1 MALKEDVKQLVSEH
15 GVSKC
20 IECGECT
27 SACPVSSIK
36 KDFSPRRMANMALLR
51 TEEEGRDLVEGRD
64 IWTCTTCGICNSVC
78 PYSVD
83 FVDFIQGLREMASI
97 EDQSPNISPCLGVFL
112 TRRIKNGST
121 GDRKRMKWITDDLDV
136 KKEGDVYYFSGC
148 TPFFDLAYTDRKN
161 LELIDI
167 PRNAVGILNS
177 VGVTPAI
184 NEDEKCCGHDL
195 LWMGEKEKA
204 KELAKA
210 NIEAIKESGADTI
223 VFTCPEGLR
232 TFREDYED
240 LLNEKLD
247 LNFLHLSEY
256 LQDKEIPLREKWE
269 KENITYHDACR
280 FKHLDL
286 YEEPRDLLEKIPNV
300 DLNEMKRSKEK
311 SSCCGVNA
319 MATCGPI
326 AEEIEKEKLIE
337 AKETGADKLVVPCSK
352 CLIHLNCRADSD
364 PSIENGLDVVEFT
377 NFVAEHLIPK

>member
-1 MALKEDVKQLVSEH
+1 MTLKEDIKKLVSEH

-36 KDFSPRRMANMALLR
+36 KRFSPRRMANMALLM
-51 TEEEGRDLVEGRD
+51 TDEERRELVEGRD

-83 FVDFIQGLREMASI
+83 FVGFIQGLREMASI

-121 GDRKRMKWITDDLDV
+121 GDRERMKWVTDDLEVD
-136 KKEGDVYYFSGC
+136 KEGDVYYFSGC
-148 TPFFDLAYTDRKN
+148 TPFFDLAYRDREN
-161 LELIDI
+161 LELNDI
-167 PRNAVGILNS
+167 PRNAVRILNS
-177 VGVTPAI
+177 VGVVPVI
-184 NEDEKCCGHDL
+184 SEDEKCCGHDL

-204 KELAKA
+204 RELAKA
-210 NIEAIKESGADTI
+210 NIETIRRSGAETV

-240 LLNEKLD
+240 LLNEELD
-247 LNFLHLSEY
+247 LNLLHISEF
-256 LQDKEIPLREKWE
+256 LQDKEIPLREEWDE
-269 KENITYHDACR
+269 ENITYHDACR
-280 FKHLDL
+280 LKHLDI
-286 YEEPRDLLEKIPNV
+286 YEEPRNILEKIPNV
-300 DLNEMKRSKEK
+300 VFHEMERSKEK

-326 AEEIEKEKLIE
+326 AEEMEKEKLNE
-337 AKETGADKLVVPCSK
+337 ALETGADKLIVPCSK
-352 CLIHLNCRADSD
+352 CYIHLNCRADSD
-364 PSIENGLDVVEFT
+364 PSLENSINIEEFT
-377 NFVAEHLIPK
+377 NFVASHLVSK